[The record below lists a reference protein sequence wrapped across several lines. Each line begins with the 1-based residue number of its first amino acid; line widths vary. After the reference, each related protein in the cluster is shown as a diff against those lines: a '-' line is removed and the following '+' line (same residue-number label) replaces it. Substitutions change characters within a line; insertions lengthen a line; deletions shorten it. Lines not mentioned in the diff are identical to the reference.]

1 MTALTSGTST
11 GVSLRAQL
19 EKLNNFL
26 VFFEEIDRFKIHYIE
41 DLGKDSFS
49 ANPRKKSSKDSKE
62 IVTQI
67 NTSFCIGTNHFF
79 EDMTFANFSRCIPVN
94 LRRGQFDLSN
104 TIQKNHWKNSPAF
117 YQKFCFIVIKFLI
130 YIVNNTE

>member
-49 ANPRKKSSKDSKE
+49 ANPRKNLQK
-62 IVTQI
+62 IVKK
-67 NTSFCIGTNHFF
+67 
-79 EDMTFANFSRCIPVN
+79 
-94 LRRGQFDLSN
+94 LLL
-104 TIQKNHWKNSPAF
+104 K
-117 YQKFCFIVIKFLI
+117 
-130 YIVNNTE
+130 